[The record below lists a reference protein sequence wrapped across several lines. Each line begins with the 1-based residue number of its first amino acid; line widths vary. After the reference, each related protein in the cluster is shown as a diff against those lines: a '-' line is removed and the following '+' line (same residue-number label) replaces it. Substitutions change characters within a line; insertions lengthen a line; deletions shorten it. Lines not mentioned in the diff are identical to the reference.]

1 MNRLMLAVSL
11 PLVLAGCATAPDLP
25 QNYALDGMRAEG
37 VAIVSLTLTG
47 MPLEKT
53 SGVEYRIRELAPRP
67 EGAVATKL
75 HPASPQQ
82 HARSLWDNEG
92 YRPMTRQIAVKGLG
106 TAEPLDI
113 LSDGKPVGRLAVL
126 RLPPGNY
133 EFHGW
138 KVKVPDTHGE
148 REYAPAQAYSYRFSI
163 KPGVATYI
171 GRLHLDLDDQ
181 RSQRLTLEDQRRED
195 LATLGNKHPGLSVAP
210 VDIAVGRLQL

>member
-1 MNRLMLAVSL
+1 MNRLLLAVLLSTT
-11 PLVLAGCATAPDLP
+11 LAGCATAPDLP
-25 QNYALDGMRAEG
+25 QNYALDAARAEG

-47 MPLEKT
+47 MPLDKT
-53 SGVEYRIRELAPRP
+53 SGFEYRLRELAPRP
-67 EGAVATKL
+67 EEAVVTKL

-92 YRPMTRQIAVKGLG
+92 YRPLTRQIAVKGLD

-113 LSDGKPVGRLAVL
+113 LNNGKPVGRLAVL

-138 KVKVPDTHGE
+138 KVKAPDTHGE

-163 KPGVATYI
+163 KPGAATYI
-171 GRLHLDLDDQ
+171 GRLHLDLDGQ
-181 RSQRLTLEDQRRED
+181 RSQRLTLEDQRHED
-195 LATLGNKHPGLSVAP
+195 LATLGKKHPGLSAAP